1 VKLEVARCVLERREP
16 RGSPDTSRTAK
27 LPNGRDRAGRSDHAS
42 DRERPKPVAAPA
54 LTVHATIL
62 RVRVVSLGDLILDL
76 VVALD
81 GPLVP
86 GDDRSATTRV
96 GAGGQGANVAAW
108 AAALGAKAR
117 YVGKRGA
124 DAAGELAA
132 RELEAHG
139 VELAGPVAGRGGVV
153 VSFATGGERSMASD
167 RGSAT
172 DLEPGELEP
181 AWFAAEV
188 VHVSGYA
195 LLREPAASAA
205 ERAVELAR
213 RAGARISLDLS
224 SWSLV
229 DDSFR
234 ERARR
239 LAPDV
244 VFATE
249 RERQAFGEVEA
260 LWVVKRGPL
269 GVRVDGVEHPALPV
283 DVVDPTGAGDALAAG
298 FLVGG
303 VELGLHAAARCCSK
317 LGAMP

>member
-1 VKLEVARCVLERREP
+1 VELEEARGVLERGESC
-16 RGSPDTSRTAK
+16 GSPHASRTAK
-27 LPNGRDRAGRSDHAS
+27 PPNRRDRPCGSDDSS
-42 DRERPKPVAAPA
+42 DGEGPKPTAAPP

-62 RVRVVSLGDLILDL
+62 RMRVVSLGDLILDV

-86 GDDRSATTRV
+86 GDDRGATTRV

-108 AAALGAKAR
+108 SAALGAEAR

-132 RELEAHG
+132 RELELHG
-139 VELAGPVAGRGGVV
+139 VELAGPIAGRGGVV
-153 VSFATGGERSMASD
+153 VSIAAGGERSMASD

-172 DLEPGELEP
+172 DLEPDELEP
-181 AWFAAEV
+181 AWFTGDV
-188 VHVSGYA
+188 LHVSGYA

-213 RAGARISLDLS
+213 AAGARISLDLS

-229 DDSFR
+229 DEMFR
-234 ERARR
+234 ERASR

-249 RERQAFGEVEA
+249 RERQAFGDIDA

-269 GVRVDGVEHPALPV
+269 GVRVDGVEHPALPA
-283 DVVDPTGAGDALAAG
+283 DAVDPTGAGDALAAG

-303 VELGLHAAARCCSK
+303 VELGLAAAARCCSK